1 MDTTGIN
8 TYITY
13 NNISS
18 ETKQKSSPSADA
30 TVADKQTTGKEFRN
44 VNDYKKYLTDKYEC
58 LRSKDYDVKINSS
71 LLSKAMG
78 DEKTREWLEYNLDL
92 IPKCV
97 EKTRAQAEARG
108 AKLLSHT
115 ISFDGYDSMTAET
128 CTQTEVD
135 PGTEKTRK
143 ELQERMEKRREEK
156 KAEEKKQAERNAEK
170 QEEKIASMRHR
181 GGPAKLEKKA
191 MEEALTISV
200 IGTDINE
207 ISEKTSESIIYGES
221 GTVGLDIKA

>member
-58 LRSKDYDVKINSS
+58 LRSKDYYVKINSS

-170 QEEKIASMRHR
+170 QEEKRKA
-181 GGPAKLEKKA
+181 EKKA

>member
-30 TVADKQTTGKEFRN
+30 TVADKQTTWKEFRN

-135 PGTEKTRK
+135 PGTEKSYRNAWKKDGRK
-143 ELQERMEKRREEK
+143 RKLKKRNRLSVMPKNRRKRLPRLNIEADPRSEKRKPWKR
-156 KAEEKKQAERNAEK
+156 
-170 QEEKIASMRHR
+170 
-181 GGPAKLEKKA
+181 L
-191 MEEALTISV
+191 
-200 IGTDINE
+200 
-207 ISEKTSESIIYGES
+207 
-221 GTVGLDIKA
+221 

>member
-97 EKTRAQAEARG
+97 EKNKGSSGSERSKAVE
-108 AKLLSHT
+108 SHH
-115 ISFDGYDSMTAET
+115 FF
-128 CTQTEVD
+128 
-135 PGTEKTRK
+135 
-143 ELQERMEKRREEK
+143 
-156 KAEEKKQAERNAEK
+156 
-170 QEEKIASMRHR
+170 
-181 GGPAKLEKKA
+181 
-191 MEEALTISV
+191 
-200 IGTDINE
+200 
-207 ISEKTSESIIYGES
+207 
-221 GTVGLDIKA
+221 